1 MLSNWQN
8 TPAATLL
15 RFLADLMLVN
25 LLTLVCSM
33 GIVTMGASLTAMYAV
48 LFRRE
53 RDEGTVDVLRT
64 YFSAFARSFVKATAL
79 ELMVALLAL
88 VVAGDVWYA
97 LTLGQTGRFVFLA
110 VATVMGVLTLVEFT
124 MSFPQLAAFE
134 NTLGNYV
141 KNSLILAAC
150 APVHLLGILA
160 AWAVP
165 WGIALTV
172 SELFLRFGYLYMLWG
187 LAFPAWLTVK
197 LLNLVFKKTNQS
209 QPSPPA

>member
-64 YFSAFARSFVKATAL
+64 YFRAFARSFVKATAL
-79 ELMVALLAL
+79 ELMVALLA
-88 VVAGDVWYA
+88 
-97 LTLGQTGRFVFLA
+97 
-110 VATVMGVLTLVEFT
+110 LVEFT

-141 KNSLILAAC
+141 KNSLLLAAC

-160 AWAVP
+160 AWAIP
-165 WGIALTV
+165 WGLALAV
-172 SELFLRFGYLYMLWG
+172 PELFARLGYLYLLWG
-187 LAFPAWLTVK
+187 IAFPAWLTVK
-197 LLNLVFKKTNQS
+197 LLNLVFQKTNQA
-209 QPSPPA
+209 QPNPPA

>member
-1 MLSNWQN
+1 MNARWQD
-8 TPAATLL
+8 TPAAKLL
-15 RFLADLMLVN
+15 RLLADLMLVN

-33 GIVTMGASLTAMYAV
+33 GIVTIGASLTAMYAV

-53 RDEGTVDVLRT
+53 RDQGTVDVLRS
-64 YFSAFARSFVKATAL
+64 YFGAFARNFVKATAL

-110 VATVMGVLTLVEFT
+110 VATVVGVLTLVEFT

-141 KNSLILAAC
+141 RNSLLLAAC

-160 AWAVP
+160 VWAVP
-165 WGIALTV
+165 WGLALAV
-172 SELFLRFGYLYMLWG
+172 PELFARLGYLYLLWG
-187 LAFPAWLTVK
+187 IAFPAWLTVK
-197 LLNLVFKKTNQS
+197 LLNLVFQKTNQA
-209 QPSPPA
+209 QPNPPA

>member
-1 MLSNWQN
+1 MSWL
-8 TPAATLL
+8 P
-15 RFLADLMLVN
+15 
-25 LLTLVCSM
+25 
-33 GIVTMGASLTAMYAV
+33 I
-48 LFRRE
+48 
-53 RDEGTVDVLRT
+53 
-64 YFSAFARSFVKATAL
+64 
-79 ELMVALLAL
+79 LLAA
-88 VVAGDVWYA
+88 VVAGATAAVTQPFLRWLGGPDPTAADDADAVDFTA
-97 LTLGQTGRFVFLA
+97 LATPRFALLV
-110 VATVMGVLTLVEFT
+110 GVLTLVEFT

-165 WGIALTV
+165 WGMALTV
-172 SELFLRFGYLYMLWG
+172 TELFLRFGYLYMLWG

-209 QPSPPA
+209 QPTPAA

>member
-1 MLSNWQN
+1 MNARWQD
-8 TPAATLL
+8 TPAAKLL
-15 RFLADLMLVN
+15 RLLADLMLVN

-33 GIVTMGASLTAMYAV
+33 GIVTVGASLTAMYAV

-64 YFSAFARSFVKATAL
+64 YFRAFARNFVKATAL
-79 ELMVALLAL
+79 ERMVALLAL

-110 VATVMGVLTLVEFT
+110 VATVVGVLTLVEFT

-165 WGIALTV
+165 WGMALTV

-209 QPSPPA
+209 QPTPAA